1 MLYAQIKDWRAGL
14 SIPRAQAQLEGS
26 AAAQDAQITGYLL
39 AAEGRI
45 NTAGALGFGDDAVP
59 FNPFVMAPSEQLQGT
74 VDTTDGLFLI
84 TGTLTTFLED
94 YVVGRGVRIGGE
106 DRVLATV
113 TDDFTATVTEPW
125 GADNT
130 GAAHVIDFEI
140 QDQIAAVLRLHT
152 VALALPKRI
161 QQADMTNN
169 EAAAI
174 SECEAWLLELAEGRG
189 FPLPAGTGGLP
200 LFHLVLPTDDRALQA
215 REVDARNWEVH
226 L

>member
-1 MLYAQIKDWRAGL
+1 MLYAQISDYRAGL
-14 SIPRAQAQLEGS
+14 SIPRAQAQLAGS
-26 AAAQDAQITGYLL
+26 VTVQDIQITGYLN

-45 NTAGALGFGDDAVP
+45 NAAGDLGFGDEAVP
-59 FNPFVMAPSEQLQGT
+59 FNPFLMAPSKQPQGT
-74 VDTTDGLFLI
+74 VDTTDGQTLI
-84 TGTLTTFLED
+84 TGTLTTFTDD
-94 YVVGRGVRIGGE
+94 YVVGRAVRIGDE

-113 TDDFTATVTEPW
+113 TDDFTATVSEPW
-125 GADNT
+125 AVDNT
-130 GAAHVIDFEI
+130 GAVHVVNFEV
-140 QDQIAAVLRLHT
+140 QDQIAALLRLHT

-161 QQADMTNN
+161 QQADKTNN

-200 LFHLVLPTDDRALQA
+200 LFYFVTPTDDRALQA
-215 REVDARNWEVH
+215 QEVDARNYEVH